1 MTSFNYKS
9 EFFLHET
16 LTKIQGEPD
25 YASLTIIKKEMQ
37 ANAQAVPTTLG
48 GGMVPMDFWD

>member
-9 EFFLHET
+9 EFFPHET